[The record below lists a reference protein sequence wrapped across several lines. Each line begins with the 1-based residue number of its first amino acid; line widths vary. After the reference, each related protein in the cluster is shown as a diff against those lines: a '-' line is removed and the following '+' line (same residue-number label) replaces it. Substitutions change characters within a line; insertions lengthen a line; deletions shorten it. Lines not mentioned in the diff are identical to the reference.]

1 MAERAILEIVAE
13 ANDALKEFDRLEK
26 EFREATEKMG
36 AALDKNVQSDDAV
49 KELDRLEKN
58 AQEVGDEMQRA
69 GKRSTKALRDLA
81 KTGRI
86 AGDSLDQLEN
96 DVVDVEKRLGR
107 ARRAMQTFGTTSKKT
122 AATTRKA
129 FAGVG
134 TAVTKL
140 RGAFLALGGALI
152 LREITRATERQAQAE
167 AILNNLIETTGGAA
181 GLTAA
186 ELKKLAGEMQAV
198 TLFGDE
204 MVIEAQNILLTFTK
218 IGREVF
224 PDATRR
230 AADLATVLAQGR
242 GGEVDLKAAAIQ
254 LGKALNDPIA
264 NLSALSRAGIQ
275 FSTDQKE
282 TIKGLVESNRLL
294 EAQKIIL
301 AELEKQFGGTAEAAR
316 DRLGGAFKALRVRSG
331 DLLEV
336 IGRGGLLLALDRISE
351 AILETTAAAEKGGGG
366 FKDFG
371 RFLGL
376 LTTAVS
382 ALAKGLGTIRALAL
396 GVGALFLEVW
406 ENVLFVITKI
416 FTALEKIPLL
426 KGRFTDFLASVE
438 SAFQNTEAAANDLG
452 QRAEASLKGIGEG
465 LREDFKFMKDLIA
478 GTIEETT
485 ALGAALG
492 PAGEE
497 AETAGGKIEEY
508 GTQTEAAGAKV
519 EILTT
524 AAKALNAV
532 LDEQRQKVEEATASV
547 VGLEETVAELE
558 QRQAQE
564 GILSPE
570 DLSKLFDA
578 QDQLAD
584 SQFDLAEASKTLEQ
598 SEMAVAQASSG
609 LTEQQKAAADAAGLL
624 SGQFDLEAQ
633 AAALVAAALQKD
645 LEPVLSD
652 VAVETKRA
660 ADGTFELVNTLEETG
675 LVLGEAADGTKELT
689 QAQDDQTVVVEK
701 LADSTWEM
709 RNATEEAN
717 EKVDEMVDGL
727 VALGVP
733 ADEAAEKLE
742 ALHDAAN
749 KGVSGAIGELDRF
762 IAKTEEASAAVQ
774 GLNDNLGNL
783 TDQAG

>member
-13 ANDALKEFDRLEK
+13 ANDALKEFDRLER

-36 AALDKNVQSDDAV
+36 AALDKNVQSDEAV
-49 KELDRLEKN
+49 KELDRLERN
-58 AQEVGDEMQRA
+58 AQEVGEEMQRA
-69 GKRSTKALRDLA
+69 GRRSAKALRDLA
-81 KTGRI
+81 KTGRV
-86 AGDSLDQLEN
+86 AGQSLEQLEE
-96 DVVDVEKRLGR
+96 DIVDVEKRLGR
-107 ARRAMQTFGTTSKKT
+107 ARRAMQTFGTTSKKV

-129 FAGVG
+129 FSGVG

-140 RGAFLALGGALI
+140 RGAFVALGGALI

-167 AILNNLIETTGGAA
+167 AVLNNLIETTGGAA

-186 ELKKLAGEMQAV
+186 ELKKMASEMQSV

-224 PDATRR
+224 PEATKR
-230 AADLATVLAQGR
+230 AADLATILAQGS

-275 FSTDQKE
+275 FSEDQKE

-294 EAQKIIL
+294 DAQKIIL

-316 DRLGGAFKALRVRSG
+316 DRLGGAFAALRVRSS
-331 DLLEV
+331 DLFEV
-336 IGRGGLLLALDRISE
+336 IGRGGLLSALDRVSE
-351 AILETTAAAEKGGGG
+351 SILGATEAAEKGKGG
-366 FKDFG
+366 FQDLG

-382 ALAKGLGTIRALAL
+382 ALAKGLGTVRALAL

-426 KGRFTDFLASVE
+426 KGRFTEFLASVQ
-438 SAFQNTEAAANDLG
+438 SAFENTEQAANDLG

-465 LREDFKFMKDLIA
+465 LRKDFEFMKQLIA
-478 GTIEETT
+478 GTVEETT

-497 AETAGGKIEEY
+497 ADKAGDKIAEFGDKTEEAGGK
-508 GTQTEAAGAKV
+508 V
-519 EILTT
+519 ETLTT
-524 AAKALNAV
+524 AATALNNI
-532 LDEQRQKVEEATASV
+532 LEEQQQRVADATASV
-547 VGLEETVAELE
+547 AALEETVAELE
-558 QRQAQE
+558 GRQAQE

-570 DLSKLFDA
+570 DLGKLFEA

-584 SQFDLAEASKTLEQ
+584 SRFDLAEASNALEQ
-598 SEMAVAQASSG
+598 SELSVLEAAGG
-609 LTEQQKAAADAAGLL
+609 LTDAQKAAADAASLL
-624 SGQFDLEAQ
+624 TGEFDLAAQ
-633 AAALVAAALQKD
+633 AAALTAAALQDD
-645 LEPVLSD
+645 LKPIISE
-652 VAVETKRA
+652 VAVETRRA
-660 ADGTFELVNTLEETG
+660 ADGTLELVNTLEDTG
-675 LVLGEAADGTKELT
+675 LVLGDAADGTKELT
-689 QAQDDQTVVVEK
+689 QAQDEQTVTVTK
-701 LADSTWEM
+701 LADGTFEM
-709 RNATEEAN
+709 KNAIEEAD
-717 EKVDEMVDGL
+717 EKTKGMIETLTD
-727 VALGVP
+727 ALTP
-733 ADEAAEKLE
+733 AENIQENLEKIG
-742 ALHDAAN
+742 DSAN
-749 KGVSGAIGELDRF
+749 KGVSKAVGELQRLEAAANEAAAA
-762 IAKTEEASAAVQ
+762 IAD
-774 GLNDNLGNL
+774 LNDGVGNL